1 MQSLQLQLVVSKV
14 PSPCFS
20 SMHLSSLGARSG
32 AGCGGLRRSELG
44 LHRRRGNQA
53 IWKNVGRSSQ
63 GGVVAMSGSAVE
75 QNSQQAT
82 QGVVSSV
89 GTPFVPAALRGFR
102 NWNPADKQL
111 AIMCFT
117 AVMVRCAPWLSKGLA
132 HSTLRSFSHTAW
144 IGWPDWGG
152 GMRGTAESRTPLSYN
167 MHVFFREEIFET
179 RQSLP
184 V

>member
-1 MQSLQLQLVVSKV
+1 MQSLQLQVVVSKA

-20 SMHLSSLGARSG
+20 SMHLSSLGARNG

-44 LHRRRGNQA
+44 LHRRRGDQP

-63 GGVVAMSGSAVE
+63 GGVVVAMSGNAVE

-111 AIMCFT
+111 AVMCFT
-117 AVMVRCAPWLSKGLA
+117 AVMTTGFMAILLAAAIPSLLVRFLTTILIA
-132 HSTLRSFSHTAW
+132 
-144 IGWPDWGG
+144 
-152 GMRGTAESRTPLSYN
+152 
-167 MHVFFREEIFET
+167 
-179 RQSLP
+179 
-184 V
+184 